1 MAPKNIKLFQSA
13 HSYLDYLFLLL
24 DRCFSFYFSSGI
36 LSCSAVL
43 VCNSEFYG
51 LSFLTNFSLHL
62 SPFPVFKALAFHS
75 LILVKTETSSTNE
88 ISPYNTINFFLSIS
102 YSVVISQR
110 QKFVI
115 SFILVPFSKDHLDFS
130 VLLMLCRLQ
139 SATAID
145 RSLTN

>member
-1 MAPKNIKLFQSA
+1 MAPKNIKLFQPA

-24 DRCFSFYFSSGI
+24 DYCFSFYFSSGI

-62 SPFPVFKALAFHS
+62 SPFPVLKALAFHS
-75 LILVKTETSSTNE
+75 LILVKTETSSAN

-102 YSVVISQR
+102 YSIVISQR

-115 SFILVPFSKDHLDFS
+115 KSFILMSFAKDYLDFS
-130 VLLMLCRLQ
+130 VLLILCTLQ
-139 SATAID
+139 SAATIN

>member
-1 MAPKNIKLFQSA
+1 MAPKNIKLFQPA

-62 SPFPVFKALAFHS
+62 SPFPVFKTLAFHS
-75 LILVKTETSSTNE
+75 LILIKTETSSTNE
-88 ISPYNTINFFLSIS
+88 ISPYNTINFFLSICFWC
-102 YSVVISQR
+102 IS
-110 QKFVI
+110 K
-115 SFILVPFSKDHLDFS
+115 SFSDIRIIRSNTSACIYFNICFHFKKLA
-130 VLLMLCRLQ
+130 CNEIQQ
-139 SATAID
+139 S
-145 RSLTN
+145 